1 MQELVS
7 VHRFLDGLCSDSN
20 NDSASAVPL
29 LRLIRRVDIS
39 CAPQKVYQAL
49 IARFRLAMVGCF
61 WPFFFFA
68 DHRGRRG
75 CVVFAIVDIV
85 SAVQNVSTKLDQA
98 QLPAIVGR
106 LLTRMQP
113 EPEP

>member
-1 MQELVS
+1 
-7 VHRFLDGLCSDSN
+7 
-20 NDSASAVPL
+20 
-29 LRLIRRVDIS
+29 
-39 CAPQKVYQAL
+39 
-49 IARFRLAMVGCF
+49 MVGCF